1 MNNIYHFIYLNKL
14 YTNVIFRAYCMKAKI
29 NTRQIFLYFITIILI
44 VLFYFLFTKMIG
56 LKEGQTNGSPT
67 SSTGSSVESSTQNY
81 QSSRQ
86 NYQDQLLEN
95 LDKKI
100 EQINNM
106 LNGLDKIL
114 PKKYTDINPGI
125 ITTVSYEDAIKPNA
139 LNTIKINV
147 DSYESE
153 ENAEIKNATWTIDMQ
168 IPVGPKGDKG
178 DKGPI
183 GPQGKPGDPG
193 PPGDNGLRGPWWNS
207 V

>member
-1 MNNIYHFIYLNKL
+1 MNNIYNFIYLNKL
-14 YTNVIFRAYCMKAKI
+14 YINVIFRAYCMKAKI
-29 NTRQIFLYFITIILI
+29 NPRQFFLYFITIILI
-44 VLFYFLFTKMIG
+44 VLFYFLFSKIIG
-56 LKEGQTNGSPT
+56 LKEGQTTGSPT
-67 SSTGSSVESSTQNY
+67 SNSDSSGDTSTQNY

-100 EQINNM
+100 DQINNM

-114 PKKYTDINPGI
+114 PKKYSDINPGI
-125 ITTVSYEDAIKPNA
+125 ITTVSYEDSIKPNA
-139 LNTIKINV
+139 LNAIKINV

-153 ENAEIKNATWTIDMQ
+153 EDATIKNATWTIDMQ
-168 IPVGPKGDKG
+168 IPVGPKGNKG